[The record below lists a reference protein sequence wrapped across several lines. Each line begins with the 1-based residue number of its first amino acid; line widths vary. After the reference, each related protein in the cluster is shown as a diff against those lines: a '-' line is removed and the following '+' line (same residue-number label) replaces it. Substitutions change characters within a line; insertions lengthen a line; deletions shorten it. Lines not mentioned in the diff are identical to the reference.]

1 MQHLFCEKF
10 NIFIISFY
18 EHLFGDENM
27 TVFQDKIR
35 IVPDFPKKGIEF
47 YDITTLIKDK
57 QAFAEVIDLLY
68 EKFKNYNLDYVV
80 AIESR
85 GYLFGAPLAYKL
97 GCGLVIIRKPN
108 KLPAKTE
115 RIEYGLEYG
124 KDILEIHTDSIEAGK
139 KVLIID
145 DLLATGGT
153 IKAACS
159 LVEKLQG
166 HIKALAFVVELKKLN
181 GRKHLPQNL
190 PIVSLLQAD

>member
-1 MQHLFCEKF
+1 MQF
-10 NIFIISFY
+10 
-18 EHLFGDENM
+18 FGDKNM
-27 TVFQDKIR
+27 TMFQDKIR
-35 IVPDFPKKGIEF
+35 IIPDFPKKGIEF
-47 YDITTLIKDK
+47 YDITTLLKDK
-57 QAFAEVIDLLY
+57 QAFAEVIDLFY
-68 EKFKNYNLDYVV
+68 EKFKSYNLDYVV
-80 AIESR
+80 TVESR

-108 KLPAKTE
+108 KLPSQTE
-115 RIEYGLEYG
+115 RIEYNLEYG
-124 KDILEIHTDSIEAGK
+124 QDILEIHTDSIEAGK
-139 KVLIID
+139 KVLIVD

-166 HIKALAFVVELKKLN
+166 HIVSLAFVVELKKLN